1 MKKIGNTPGK
11 DEPFRMLV
19 DDLEELSAYV
29 SDLFS
34 FFPVPFYV
42 ANPAGII
49 IETDVAFER
58 LTGYPV
64 TELVGRSAQEFFA
77 DKEKIKDIEKTTLE
91 KGGVSGQEIALIT
104 TSRGW
109 VPVSMHTCMRK
120 DVDGNPIGYMAAFFD
135 LSERKQLEEME
146 KKFIRDR
153 AERLERSRSA
163 MIYLLRD
170 LNRAHKHLKEVDRL
184 KDEFL
189 EIAGHELKTP
199 LAPMLSLLKQML
211 NGGVGELTEKQKH
224 VLKMILRG
232 TERLHTSIA
241 DILDITKLEFGRIEL
256 HKEKLKLK
264 PLIQDVVERMRLLAE
279 AKGVSITQEVPE
291 LPAVKADR
299 KRVEQVLVH
308 LIENAIKFTPENGR
322 VDVSAKSKGGEVLV
336 QVRDNG
342 RGIAK
347 DDIPK
352 LFTKFFQADPSTPGT
367 GLGLAICKRLV
378 ELHGGEIWCE
388 SEFGKGSIFSFTLPV
403 RGKFSD
409 YP

>member
-1 MKKIGNTPGK
+1 MVKGGVN
-11 DEPFRMLV
+11 
-19 DDLEELSAYV
+19 
-29 SDLFS
+29 
-34 FFPVPFYV
+34 V
-42 ANPAGII
+42 ANP
-49 IETDVAFER
+49 E
-58 LTGYPV
+58 
-64 TELVGRSAQEFFA
+64 
-77 DKEKIKDIEKTTLE
+77 
-91 KGGVSGQEIALIT
+91 
-104 TSRGW
+104 
-109 VPVSMHTCMRK
+109 
-120 DVDGNPIGYMAAFFD
+120 
-135 LSERKQLEEME
+135 LEEYKKYVKKRLAKISEIFPELASGTRPDELPLKVEIPDEEDEFTGLVVGLRFLLEDLAEHTKERE
-146 KKFIRDR
+146 KAAAAA
-153 AERLERSRSA
+153 AEKARLEEAEKRRKALEERTRMLERSRSA

-224 VLKMILRG
+224 VLKIILRG
-232 TERLHTSIA
+232 TERLHTSIT
-241 DILDITKLEFGRIEL
+241 DILDITKLESGRMEL

-264 PLIQDVVERMRLLAE
+264 PLIQDVMKRMRLSAE

-308 LIENAIKFTPENGR
+308 LIENAIKFAPENGR
-322 VDVSAKSKGGEVLV
+322 IDVSAKSKGGEVLV